1 VTDPAK
7 TPDPAADPVPF
18 LDLSIQHAAVADEVA
33 AGWEAVLARTA
44 FIDGPAVRAFETE
57 FAAAC
62 GVEHCVG
69 VANGTDAIELL
80 LRGLGI
86 GRGDEV
92 ILPANTFIA
101 TAEAV
106 DRAGATP
113 VLVDCDPAT
122 ALIDEQHALDAV
134 SPATRAII
142 AVHLYG
148 QIAPTEIISKG
159 IDGDR
164 VVLLED
170 AAQSQGATRNGRP
183 MGTFGRGASTSFYPG
198 KNLGAYGDGGAV
210 VTDDGDLA
218 ALVRKIGA
226 HGSAVRYQHDVM
238 GVNSRLDTLQA
249 VVLSAKLRRLD
260 GWNAERRAAAARYAE
275 LLADLDRVT
284 LPTVADGNDAV
295 WHLFVIQ
302 VPERDRVVAELH
314 ERGVGAAIH
323 YPVPV
328 HLSPAFA
335 HLDRGPGSY
344 PVAEAAAESILSLPM
359 FPGITADQQDRVA
372 RALRDALAG

>member
-1 VTDPAK
+1 MNSTVSP
-7 TPDPAADPVPF
+7 DPVPF
-18 LDLSIQHAAVADEVA
+18 LDLGIQRDAIEDEVA
-33 AGWEAVLARTA
+33 EGWAAVLAATA
-44 FIDGPAVRAFETE
+44 FIDGPAVRQFENE

-69 VANGTDAIELL
+69 AANGTDAIELL
-80 LRGLGI
+80 LRGLDI

-122 ALIDEQHALDAV
+122 ALIDEQRAADAITA
-134 SPATRAII
+134 STRAVI

-148 QIAPTEIISKG
+148 QIAPTEIISTA

-170 AAQSQGATRNGRP
+170 AAQSQGAKRHGQA

-210 VTDDGDLA
+210 VTDDAELA
-218 ALVRKIGA
+218 KRVRTIGA
-226 HGSAVRYQHDVM
+226 HGSSVRYRHDVI

-260 GWNAERRAAAARYAE
+260 AWNRERREAADRYRE
-275 LLADLDRVT
+275 LLGGLDAIT
-284 LPTVADGNDAV
+284 LPTVADGNEAV
-295 WHLFVIQ
+295 WHLYVIE
-302 VPERDRVVAELH
+302 VEERDRVLEALH
-314 ERGVGAAIH
+314 ARGIGAAIH

-328 HLSPAFA
+328 HLSPAFTS
-335 HLDRGPGSY
+335 LGYGPGSF
-344 PVAEAAAESILSLPM
+344 PHAEAAADRILSLPM
-359 FPGITADQQDRVA
+359 FPGITAQQQERVA
-372 RALRDALAG
+372 TALGAAVAR

>member
-1 VTDPAK
+1 MKQIPLV
-7 TPDPAADPVPF
+7 
-18 LDLSIQHAAVADEVA
+18 DLAAVHEELGDELEAALLGVA
-33 AGWEAVLARTA
+33 RSQGFIGGEHVAR
-44 FIDGPAVRAFETE
+44 FEDE
-57 FAAAC
+57 FAPALGAKR
-62 GVEHCVG
+62 VVA
-69 VANGTDAIELL
+69 VANGTDALELAM
-80 LRGLGI
+80 RAMGVTPGS
-86 GRGDEV
+86 EV
-92 ILPANTFIA
+92 LLPANTFIA